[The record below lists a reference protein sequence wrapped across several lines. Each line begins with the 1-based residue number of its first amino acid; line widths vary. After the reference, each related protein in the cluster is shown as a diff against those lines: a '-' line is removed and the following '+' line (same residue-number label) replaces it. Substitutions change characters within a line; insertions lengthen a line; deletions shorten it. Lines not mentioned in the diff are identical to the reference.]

1 MDRVEDKFLS
11 TILSQFTHIKERAEQ
26 AIEQLT
32 ELELHWRPNEE
43 SNSIAIIMKHLSG
56 NMHSRWLHF
65 LTTDGEKEYRDRDDE
80 FVDTIQSKEDLMHIW
95 EKGWFLLFSTIQELK
110 TDDLLKIVTI
120 RKNPLTVLEA
130 IQIEIAHCSN
140 HLGQILYIGKQIK
153 GSEWKILSI
162 PRGQSKTFI
171 PH

>member
-1 MDRVEDKFLS
+1 MNQVEDKFLS
-11 TILSQFTHIKERAEQ
+11 TVLSQFIHIKARAEQ

-32 ELELHWRPNEE
+32 KQELHWQPNEE

-56 NMHSRWLHF
+56 NMHSRWTDF
-65 LTTDGEKEYRDRDDE
+65 LTTDGEKEERDRDDE
-80 FVDTIQSKEDLMHIW
+80 FIDTIQSREELLHIW

-162 PRGQSKTFI
+162 PRGQSKNFVK
-171 PH
+171 

>member
-1 MDRVEDKFLS
+1 MNRVEDKFLS
-11 TILSQFTHIKERAEQ
+11 TILSQFIHIKERAGQ

-32 ELELHWRPNEE
+32 EQELHWQPNEE
-43 SNSIAIIMKHLSG
+43 SNSVAIIMKHLSG
-56 NMHSRWLHF
+56 NMHSRWTGF
-65 LTTDGEKEYRDRDDE
+65 LTTDGEKEERDRDDE
-80 FVDTIQSKEDLMHIW
+80 FVDTIQSKEELLHIL

-110 TDDLLKIVTI
+110 TDDLLKVVTI

-162 PRGQSKTFI
+162 PRGQSKNFVK
-171 PH
+171 

>member
-1 MDRVEDKFLS
+1 MNRVEDKFLS
-11 TILSQFTHIKERAEQ
+11 TILSQFIHIKERAGQ

-32 ELELHWRPNEE
+32 EQELHWQPNEE
-43 SNSIAIIMKHLSG
+43 SNSVAIIMKHLSG
-56 NMHSRWLHF
+56 NMHSRWTGF
-65 LTTDGEKEYRDRDDE
+65 LTTDGEKEERDRDDE
-80 FVDTIQSKEDLMHIW
+80 FVDTIQSKEELLHIW

-110 TDDLLKIVTI
+110 TDDLLKVVTI

-162 PRGQSKTFI
+162 PRGQSKNFVK
-171 PH
+171 